1 MELDMYSIG
10 NRIKERRKELNL
22 TQLDIKAKAGISSGN
37 ISDIERGN
45 RLPAASTLVQ
55 LAQVLECSVDY
66 ILTGTSPI
74 KEKIELSAVG
84 ESAQELLDLFYVLSP
99 EDQNELLMIAEMK
112 ANKGKRQGN
121 AKSSPSGNGSI
132 SSETA

>member
-1 MELDMYSIG
+1 MELDMQTIG

-22 TQLDIKAKAGISSGN
+22 TQLDIKAKVGISSGN

-55 LAQVLECSVDY
+55 LAEALECSVDY
-66 ILTGTSPI
+66 ILTGDSPI
-74 KEKIELSAVG
+74 KEKFELSVIGKTAH
-84 ESAQELLDLFYVLSP
+84 ELLDLFYILSS
-99 EDQNELLMIAEMK
+99 EDQDELLMIAQMK
-112 ANKGKRQGN
+112 ANKRKRQGN
-121 AKSSPSGNGSI
+121 AKSSPTENDDM

>member
-1 MELDMYSIG
+1 MELDMHSIG
-10 NRIKERRKELNL
+10 IRIKERRKELNL

-45 RLPAASTLVQ
+45 RLPAASTLIQ

-66 ILTGTSPI
+66 ILTGASPT
-74 KEKIELSAVG
+74 KEKNESSVVG
-84 ESAQELLDLFYVLSP
+84 ESARELLDLFYILSP

-112 ANKGKRQGN
+112 ANKRKRQGN
-121 AKSSPSGNGSI
+121 VKSSLSKNDDTSP
-132 SSETA
+132 ETV